1 MAQYFLFPFMEEV
14 IFQMKEQ
21 GRKRMC
27 EIYSAAL
34 NSFKSFRNGRDI
46 LLDDIDSDVM
56 ITYETYLKN
65 RGVSMNT

>member
-1 MAQYFLFPFMEEV
+1 
-14 IFQMKEQ
+14 MKEQ